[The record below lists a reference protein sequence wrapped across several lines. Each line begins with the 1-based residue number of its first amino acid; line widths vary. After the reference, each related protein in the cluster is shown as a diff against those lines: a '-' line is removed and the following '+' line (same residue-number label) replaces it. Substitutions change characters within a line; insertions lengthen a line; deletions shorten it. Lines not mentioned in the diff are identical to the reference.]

1 MCGEALSDNTCLTE
15 GTTTPPTALF
25 CPELCH
31 ISFYLSPLVWSSGGK
46 RGFFL
51 QFWMS
56 LFTKKVP
63 CLVYIQEVSAI
74 YISKECSSLPNMA
87 FEMVTRIQLVR
98 QLTIMLFLLFFLL
111 GQLPR
116 AERRRK
122 NKNAPEDTLE
132 SDQLQETVS

>member
-1 MCGEALSDNTCLTE
+1 
-15 GTTTPPTALF
+15 
-25 CPELCH
+25 
-31 ISFYLSPLVWSSGGK
+31 
-46 RGFFL
+46 
-51 QFWMS
+51 MS